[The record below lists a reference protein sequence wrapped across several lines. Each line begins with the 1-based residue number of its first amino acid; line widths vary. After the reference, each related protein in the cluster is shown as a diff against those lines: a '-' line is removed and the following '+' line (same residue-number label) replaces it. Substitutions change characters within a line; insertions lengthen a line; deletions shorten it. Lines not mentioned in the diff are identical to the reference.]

1 MQIQVSG
8 KQIDIGEALRG
19 HVAAS
24 LDAIVSKYFGDSV
37 DGSVT
42 FSRDGFAYRADC
54 QVHLRSGM
62 TLKAQGKAADIYAS
76 FDMAAERLATRLG
89 RYKARLRS
97 HHQRAERAPEFPAQS
112 FVIAGE
118 KEEGEEPRSLEPL
131 IVAEAPSVVRTL
143 SVGEAVMQ
151 LNLSGDPVLLFRN
164 AASLGLNVVYKRS
177 DGNIGWIDPSFDPAA
192 RKA

>member
-8 KQIDIGEALRG
+8 KQIDIGDALRS

-24 LDAIVSKYFGDSV
+24 LDNIVSKYFGDSV

-42 FSRDGFAYRADC
+42 FSRDGFEYRADC

-62 TLKAQGKAADIYAS
+62 TLQAQGRATDIYAS
-76 FDMAAERLATRLG
+76 FDVAVERMETRLR
-89 RYKARLRS
+89 RYKTRLKG
-97 HHQRAERAPEFPAQS
+97 HHQRAERAPEQMAQS

-118 KEEGEEPRSLEPL
+118 SDGEEPQSLEPL
-131 IVAEAPSVVRTL
+131 IVAEAPSIVRTL

-151 LNLSGDPVLLFRN
+151 LNLSDAPVLLFRN
-164 AASLGLNVVYKRS
+164 AASGALNVVYKRS
-177 DGNIGWIDPSFDPAA
+177 DGNVGWIDPSFDPAN
-192 RKA
+192 RKS